1 MGVVSY
7 VKEEIQVIR
16 ERDPAI
22 KSNMEVFLYPSF
34 KAILHYRV
42 AHKLYK
48 KGIMLWHAGFLKEQS
63 ERQELK
69 SIRVRPLEKVFL

>member
-22 KSNMEVFLYPSF
+22 KSKMEVFLYPSF

-42 AHKLYK
+42 AH
-48 KGIMLWHAGFLKEQS
+48 
-63 ERQELK
+63 
-69 SIRVRPLEKVFL
+69 

>member
-42 AHKLYK
+42 AHKL
-48 KGIMLWHAGFLKEQS
+48 
-63 ERQELK
+63 
-69 SIRVRPLEKVFL
+69 